1 VDDTDCALFAA
12 ATWVTMNNGRTAKF
26 WTSSWLDGM
35 SPAAMF
41 PALFQ
46 KSKRKN
52 WSVAEALDNDNWIMD
67 IMQDISPALLID
79 YIMLWTLVDAA
90 GLDLSR
96 QEEDSIVDQNGKW
109 HVVSWTLDH
118 GCYTRCSFLA
128 V

>member
-1 VDDTDCALFAA
+1 
-12 ATWVTMNNGRTAKF
+12 MNNGRTAKF

-67 IMQDISPALLID
+67 VMQDISPALLID